1 MRRILSAVVGMLFV
15 TAACYE
21 MSAEVSMSPLFTDNM
36 VLQQKTDA
44 PVWGTATPGSQ
55 VEVMTSWNKR
65 VYKAKA
71 DEAGKWMVKV
81 ATPKAGGPYTVGV
94 REHGGETR
102 TIENVLIGEVW
113 LCSGQSNMEM
123 PVKGWGKVYDF
134 EKELKN
140 AAKYPKV
147 RFLEVQK
154 ALSPVPGDD
163 FVADYDGWVECS
175 PETLEEFSAVAYFF
189 GRTIHLEENVPVGLI
204 NTSWGGTYIEP
215 WMSAEAL
222 QDYPEFANELANV
235 ASWSLDKEER
245 KRAAADDV
253 WTRLYN
259 AFNEY
264 YFEQEKGFPSA
275 CYDDSDWDEIRLPG
289 LLETVYPGLDGHILV
304 RKEFVLPQ
312 EWVGKPLKM
321 YISAVDD
328 NDKTY
333 FNGTLIGEGEG
344 WQVERN
350 YDIPAELVTDSKVMI
365 AMRIVDTRDTGGL
378 DVDDDSFY
386 LVGPDGQKFSLVG
399 TWKIRKHAD
408 FAVLPTKPA
417 NMKEE
422 RHCCTVLYNAMI
434 RPLVPYAIKGAIWYQ
449 GCSNVDR
456 AYRYRDLMTGLIDG
470 WRKDWGYEFPFYIT
484 QLANYLQYQTQ
495 PEESI
500 WAELR
505 ESQDVASRVTANAG
519 MAVTIDIGDAEDIH
533 PKNKQEVGRR
543 LALQALNKTYGKSVV
558 CSGPLYEGYEVDGNV
573 IRIRFSSVGKGLV
586 AKGGK
591 LEGFTI
597 AGADRQFHWAEAR
610 IVGDCVE
617 VTCKDVERP
626 LAVRYAW
633 ANNPVI
639 SLFNSEGLPAGP
651 FRTDSWPPLTL
662 YNTSFTL

>member
-1 MRRILSAVVGMLFV
+1 MRRILSAVVGMLFL

-21 MSAEVSMSPLFTDNM
+21 MSAEISMSPLFTDNM
-36 VLQQKTDA
+36 VLQQKADA
-44 PVWGTATPGSQ
+44 PVWGTATPGSH

-65 VYKAKA
+65 VYKTKA

-81 ATPKAGGPYTVGV
+81 ATPKAGGPYTIGV
-94 REHGGETR
+94 REQGGETR

-123 PVKGWGKVYDF
+123 PVKGWGKVNDF

-140 AAKYPKV
+140 AARYPKV

-154 ALSPVPGDD
+154 AVSPVPGDD

-189 GRTIHLEENVPVGLI
+189 GRTIHLEKNVPVGLI

-222 QDYPEFANELANV
+222 QDYPEFADELANV
-235 ASWSLDKEER
+235 AGWSLDKEER
-245 KRAAADDV
+245 H
-253 WTRLYN
+253 Y
-259 AFNEY
+259 
-264 YFEQEKGFPSA
+264 
-275 CYDDSDWDEIRLPG
+275 
-289 LLETVYPGLDGHILV
+289 
-304 RKEFVLPQ
+304 
-312 EWVGKPLKM
+312 
-321 YISAVDD
+321 
-328 NDKTY
+328 
-333 FNGTLIGEGEG
+333 
-344 WQVERN
+344 
-350 YDIPAELVTDSKVMI
+350 
-365 AMRIVDTRDTGGL
+365 
-378 DVDDDSFY
+378 
-386 LVGPDGQKFSLVG
+386 
-399 TWKIRKHAD
+399 
-408 FAVLPTKPA
+408 
-417 NMKEE
+417 
-422 RHCCTVLYNAMI
+422 CTALYNAMI
-434 RPLVPYAIKGAIWYQ
+434 SPLVPYAIKGAIWYQ
-449 GCSNVDR
+449 GCSNVGR
-456 AYRYRDLMTGLIDG
+456 AYRYRDLMTGMIEG
-470 WRKDWGYEFPFYIT
+470 WRKDWGYDFPFYIT

-495 PEESI
+495 PEESV

-505 ESQDVASRVTANAG
+505 ESQDVASRVTANTG
-519 MAVTIDIGDAEDIH
+519 LAVTIDIGDAEDIH

-558 CSGPLYEGYEVDGNV
+558 CSGPVYEGYEIEGNV
-573 IRIRFSSVGKGLV
+573 IRIRFSSVAKGLV

-597 AGADRQFHWAEAR
+597 AGADRQFYWAEAR

-651 FRTDSWPPLTL
+651 FRTDDWPPLTL
-662 YNTSFTL
+662 YNTAFL